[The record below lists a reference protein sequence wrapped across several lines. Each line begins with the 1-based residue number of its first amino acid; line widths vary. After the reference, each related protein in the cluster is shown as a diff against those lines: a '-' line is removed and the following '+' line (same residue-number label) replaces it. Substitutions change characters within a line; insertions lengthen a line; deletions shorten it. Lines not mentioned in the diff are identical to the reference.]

1 MKYTSKPYSI
11 TKQEADK
18 LRHRAEELGNCF
30 PTQKQVLIS
39 LVSNRIPK
47 KNTYYNSLITSNI
60 IINKLFDEWIIFGYN
75 WLIIATFSQKKG
87 AQWNQA
93 SPPVINE
100 CFDFRFFEYIRVRFF
115 KNFPFFLVKIIFIV
129 NNNRYVFCFK
139 KIN

>member
-1 MKYTSKPYSI
+1 MNTDYHFYNINRYIYLYQWITTQLVSTTPLTNCARNRRLTPGAQMDMVIERADKVVSLCEMKYTSKPYSI

-60 IINKLFDEWIIFGYN
+60 IINKLFDE
-75 WLIIATFSQKKG
+75 
-87 AQWNQA
+87 
-93 SPPVINE
+93 
-100 CFDFRFFEYIRVRFF
+100 
-115 KNFPFFLVKIIFIV
+115 
-129 NNNRYVFCFK
+129 
-139 KIN
+139 